1 MSRRKVTGQRRGKK
15 RRSGTR
21 LFFTAIVV
29 GAIAVGGMV
38 WRAERKAEKAVQNIQ
53 QRENID
59 EAVGNTGNPAES
71 ADWNLTLVNSSN
83 PVPENWEVELVE
95 VEGGER
101 VDKRIYDPL
110 MKMLNDAREANQG
123 QLPAVV
129 SGYRTS
135 EKQQSLYEEKIKK
148 YRGEGYSEKKAKEL
162 AAQWVALPG
171 YSEHQLGIAVDING
185 AVYDLYLWLQEN
197 SYRYGF
203 IFRYPGEKT
212 EITGTAEEVWH
223 YRYVGEEA
231 AHRMYEQGVCLEEY
245 IEGKKEN

>member
-29 GAIAVGGMV
+29 GAIAVGGIV
-38 WRAERKAEKAVQNIQ
+38 WRAERKPEKAVPNIQ

-59 EAVGNTGNPAES
+59 EAVGNSGNPAES
-71 ADWNLTLVNSSN
+71 ADWNLTLVNRSN

-110 MKMLNDAREANQG
+110 MKMLNDAKQANQG
-123 QLPAVV
+123 QIPAVV

-135 EKQQSLYEEKIKK
+135 EKQQSLSK
-148 YRGEGYSEKKAKEL
+148 YTAK
-162 AAQWVALPG
+162 
-171 YSEHQLGIAVDING
+171 
-185 AVYDLYLWLQEN
+185 
-197 SYRYGF
+197 R
-203 IFRYPGEKT
+203 K
-212 EITGTAEEVWH
+212 
-223 YRYVGEEA
+223 
-231 AHRMYEQGVCLEEY
+231 HR
-245 IEGKKEN
+245 

>member
-1 MSRRKVTGQRRGKK
+1 M
-15 RRSGTR
+15 
-21 LFFTAIVV
+21 I

-38 WRAERKAEKAVQNIQ
+38 WRAERKSEKAVPNIQ

-59 EAVGNTGNPAES
+59 EPAENTGNPAES
-71 ADWNLTLVNSSN
+71 ADWNLTLVNRSN
-83 PVPENWEVELVE
+83 PIPENWEVELVE

-101 VDKRIYDPL
+101 VDKRICEPL
-110 MKMLNDAREANQG
+110 MKMLNDAKQANQG
-123 QLPAVV
+123 QLPEVV

-148 YRGEGYSEKKAKEL
+148 YRWEGYSEKKAKEL
-162 AAQWVALPG
+162 ATQWVALPG

-223 YRYVGEEA
+223 YRYVGEEVA
-231 AHRMYEQGVCLEEY
+231 RRMYEQGICLEEY
-245 IEGKKEN
+245 IEGK